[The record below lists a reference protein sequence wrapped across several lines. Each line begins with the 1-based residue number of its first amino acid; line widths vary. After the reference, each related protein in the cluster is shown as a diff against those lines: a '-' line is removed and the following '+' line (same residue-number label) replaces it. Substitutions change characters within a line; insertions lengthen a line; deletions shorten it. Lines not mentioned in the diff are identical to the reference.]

1 MPPPATLDGPA
12 GRAPGYAGA
21 RATGD
26 GPPLRRSLLGRAT
39 GLSTPRTPRTT
50 RGYPRNAAAA
60 ALWHPNGR
68 RGPNPGLPAAVA
80 RVKSPPRRPSVEPGE
95 RGRDH
100 VSSLGTHGPGL
111 RLSASRASDLAVR
124 GVLPPIAPGRSPV
137 NDLLRYA
144 WCVRWSRGRPRWVGG
159 WDTLLAPDPNAVS
172 VARLRAAFA
181 RPAIPHG
188 ADTGA
193 SGVVPQLGPARGGP
207 RIRLEPTRYSS
218 HEPCKRSPSPSTRG
232 GRGHRRGS
240 HFGKKECGSLGGGT
254 PSRPRGTPAPPR
266 WPKGAPPLRSMQE
279 RSRMLAHSLEAVT
292 ETSDNELASSPTFQI
307 LRREKVSP
315 GTDPVDKR

>member
-137 NDLLRYA
+137 NDLLRLPGAYA
-144 WCVRWSRGRPRWVGG
+144 GPEGVLGG
-159 WDTLLAPDPNAVS
+159 WVDDTPLAPDPNAVS

-207 RIRLEPTRYSS
+207 RIRGTPPTR
-218 HEPCKRSPSPSTRG
+218 PCKRSPSPSTRGG

-266 WPKGAPPLRSMQE
+266 WPKGAPPLRSMQG
-279 RSRMLAHSLEAVT
+279 AV
-292 ETSDNELASSPTFQI
+292 EDVGA
-307 LRREKVSP
+307 
-315 GTDPVDKR
+315 